1 MNPYVF
7 TRIVGFASLAVGLLI
22 LLRDAV
28 QVRSIPY
35 AIAGVGLLAFG
46 AWRLQVA
53 ARLRP

>member
-1 MNPYVF
+1 MTPYVF
-7 TRIVGFASLAVGLLI
+7 TRVIGFASLAVGVLI
-22 LLRDAV
+22 LLRDVV
-28 QVRSIPY
+28 QVHSLPY